1 MRSAM
6 AGSNVP
12 KLIESLTNPLI
23 YPHPVDQLEWVETH
37 ISWVLLTGP
46 YAYKIKKPV
55 NFGFVDFSTLEK
67 RFFYCQ
73 EELRINR
80 RLSPALYLE
89 LIVIGGSE
97 DAPELNRKSPPIEYA
112 VKMVQFDRAQEL
124 DKIIKRGKSLDP
136 YLEGLASDLAKF
148 HREAA
153 IAGRESAFGT
163 PDTLEIPM
171 KDNFLQ
177 IREFAKDQKEID
189 QIERVESWT
198 NASLKRHRKFFE
210 GRKREGH
217 IRECHGDLHLAN
229 MVLIEGRVAIF
240 DALEF
245 NETLRFI
252 DSISDISFFLMDLNA
267 MSHPE
272 DANRFLND
280 YLSKTGDY
288 DGLAGLRIYLVYRA
302 MVRAK
307 VTSIRMNQPNLPRE
321 EAESLLQSHRTYI
334 DLAERYIV
342 PVKNGIVMLCGF
354 SGSGK
359 SVLAKRISDV
369 EGMIWIRSDIE
380 RRRVAAGTADSE
392 SGTQSESMN
401 YSSAV
406 TRQTYD
412 KMTDISDCLLKEG
425 FFVILDAT
433 FLLEKQRSDVI
444 ETARKNGVPL
454 MILHCSVTEEELRK
468 RINQRKIEGMDPSEA
483 DLEVLAWQKGI
494 FEPFSRNE
502 LPYVME
508 IDTALPLNIPG
519 IMAEI
524 KRVIRIFYL
533 EQERRWEKHSG

>member
-1 MRSAM
+1 M
-6 AGSNVP
+6 AWSNVP
-12 KLIESLTNPLI
+12 KLIESLTNPAI
-23 YPHPVDQLEWVETH
+23 YPHPVEHLEWVETH

-55 NFGFVDFSTLEK
+55 NLGFVDFSTLEK
-67 RFFYCQ
+67 RLFYCQ

-124 DKIIKRGKSLDP
+124 DKIIKQGKTLDP
-136 YLEGLASDLAKF
+136 YLEGLASDLAQF
-148 HREAA
+148 HRDAA
-153 IAGRESAFGT
+153 IADRESAFGT
-163 PDTLEIPM
+163 PETLAIPM
-171 KDNFLQ
+171 KDNFLK
-177 IREFAKDQKEID
+177 IREFAKDQSEID

-198 NASLKRHRKFFE
+198 YASLTRHRKFFE

-252 DSISDISFFLMDLNA
+252 DTISDIAFFLMDLNA
-267 MSHPE
+267 MSHP
-272 DANRFLND
+272 DVANRFLND

-307 VTSIRMNQPNLPRE
+307 VASIRLNQSNLPRE
-321 EAESLLQSHRTYI
+321 EANSLLQSHRTYI
-334 DLAERYIV
+334 DLAERFIV
-342 PVKNGIVMLCGF
+342 PVKNAILMMCGF

-359 SVLAKRISDV
+359 SFLAKCISDL
-369 EGMIWIRSDIE
+369 EGMIWIRSDLE
-380 RRRVAAGTADSE
+380 RRRLSAGAVDSE
-392 SGTQSESMN
+392 PGEGSGSMN
-401 YSSAV
+401 YSSEI
-406 TRQTYD
+406 TGRTYD
-412 KMTDISDCLLKEG
+412 KMNGMSDRLLKEG

-444 ETARKNGVPL
+444 ETARNNGVPL
-454 MILHCSVTEEELRK
+454 MILHCSVPEAELRK
-468 RINQRKIEGMDPSEA
+468 RINQRKGEGMDPSEA
-483 DLEVLAWQKGI
+483 DLDVLAWQEGI
-494 FEPFSRNE
+494 FEPFSGKE
-502 LPYVME
+502 LSYVIE
-508 IDTALPLNIPG
+508 INTAAPLNIPG

-524 KRVIRIFYL
+524 NRMIQIYHS
-533 EQERRWEKHSG
+533 EQEKRWEKHSG